1 MMRSIL
7 KFAAVSILPTFALVI
22 PAGPASA
29 DPISFEPAHIDAGP
43 GCAGT
48 VTAEV
53 SASQGQQAREFADFI
68 DSSAR
73 VTVNFAADAPSNPFG
88 SLSAAPGGGN
98 NCAIST
104 TVTMRNLDTG
114 ASTTETRT
122 TQYDGHY
129 GWNAAF
135 FSLDGSG
142 RVAVEV
148 STNPNPSELIIDV
161 PTPF

>member
-1 MMRSIL
+1 MKRGVL
-7 KFAAVSILPTFALVI
+7 KIAAVPILPILALLM

-29 DPISFEPAHIDAGP
+29 DPMQFEPAQTTGPGP
-43 GCAGT
+43 GCSGK

-73 VTVNFAADAPSNPFG
+73 VTVNFTPDTNPLG
-88 SLSAAPGGGN
+88 SMSASPGG
-98 NCAIST
+98 NCEIAS

-114 ASTTETRT
+114 ASKTETRT

-129 GWNAAF
+129 GWHAAF
-135 FSLDGSG
+135 FTLDGSG
-142 RVAVEV
+142 RVSVQV
-148 STNPNPSELIIDV
+148 STNPNPCELIIDV
-161 PTPF
+161 PAPF